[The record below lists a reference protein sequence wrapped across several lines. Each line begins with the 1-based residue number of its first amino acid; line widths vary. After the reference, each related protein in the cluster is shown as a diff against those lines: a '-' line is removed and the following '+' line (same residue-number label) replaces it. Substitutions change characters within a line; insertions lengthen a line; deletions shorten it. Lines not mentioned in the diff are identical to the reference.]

1 MPVSGLIGRAEYPR
15 KDQPLT
21 RMDTPMGI
29 YSIPRTEVIP
39 AKAPEIDINQLADAA
54 NCGATVID
62 VRELSEHLAGHVPG
76 AVLIPMGQLPGRAA
90 EIDRGAPVYVVCAS
104 GNRSTAMTDFVRSA
118 GFDAYSVA
126 GGTSGWAR
134 SGRPVVRGSAP
145 RA

>member
-39 AKAPEIDINQLADAA
+39 AKAPEFDINQLADAA

-62 VRELSEHLAGHVPG
+62 VRELSEYLAGHVPG
-76 AVLIPMGQLPGRAA
+76 AVLIPMGQLPGRTA
-90 EIDRGAPVYVVCAS
+90 ELDRGAPVYVVCDS
-104 GNRSTAMTDFVRSA
+104 GNRSDAMTSFLRTA
-118 GFDAYSVA
+118 GV
-126 GGTSGWAR
+126 
-134 SGRPVVRGSAP
+134 
-145 RA
+145 